1 MGESVPYTLCRFEH
15 NAAASPLATLLNVE
29 RITSRNARFQ
39 QWEALLGNRSKRH
52 RAGEFLVQGVR
63 PISLALEYGWPVRAL
78 VFDLDRPLSRWA
90 ADTLRSSRAA
100 QYGMSGELIAELGE
114 KDSTPPELLAVVGV
128 APDSLDRISIGTS
141 GAGTSS
147 LGSTAE
153 APFLGLVFDRPT
165 SPGNLGSIIR
175 SADAFGA
182 HGVLVSGHAA
192 DPYDPKAVR
201 ASTGSLFALPTVRVP
216 GPAQVQA
223 WIAEQAAGGQ
233 RIQLVGTDEHGEAD
247 VSEFDLTV
255 PTLLAIGNETNGLSQ
270 GWLEACDALVRIPI
284 GGAASSLNAANAA
297 SVVLYEAARQR
308 RALQN

>member
-1 MGESVPYTLCRFEH
+1 
-15 NAAASPLATLLNVE
+15 VE

-39 QWEALLGNRSKRH
+39 QWEALLGNRGKRH

-63 PISLALEYGWPVRAL
+63 PISLALEYRWPIRAL

-90 ADTLRSSRAA
+90 AETLRSARTA
-100 QYGMSGELIAELGE
+100 QYGMAGELMAELGE
-114 KDSTPPELLAVVGV
+114 KDSTPPELIAVVGT
-128 APDSLDRISIGTS
+128 ASDSLDRLSVLGTEKS
-141 GAGTSS
+141 AARS
-147 LGSTAE
+147 
-153 APFLGLVFDRPT
+153 FLGLVFDRPT

-182 HGVLVSGHAA
+182 HGVIVSGHAA

-216 GPAQVQA
+216 GHAQVRE
-223 WIAEQAAGGQ
+223 WIAEQRAVGTE
-233 RIQLVGTDEHGEAD
+233 IQVVGTDEHGDAD
-247 VSEFDLTV
+247 VAEFDLTV

-270 GWLEACDALVRIPI
+270 GWREACDALVRIPI

-308 RALQN
+308 RALRN

>member
-1 MGESVPYTLCRFEH
+1 MNESEPYRLCCFEH
-15 NAAASPLATLLNVE
+15 NAAASPLATLLRVE

-63 PISLALEYGWPVRAL
+63 PIGLALQYGWAVHAML
-78 VFDLDRPLSRWA
+78 FDLDRPLSRWA
-90 ADTLRSSRAA
+90 ADTLRATRTA
-100 QYGMSGELIAELGE
+100 QYGMAGELIAELGE
-114 KDSTPPELLAVVGV
+114 KDSTPPELIAVVGM
-128 APDSLDRISIGTS
+128 APDSLDRLNEQPDATPS
-141 GAGTSS
+141 
-147 LGSTAE
+147 AE
-153 APFLGLVFDRPT
+153 AFLGLVFDRPT

-182 HGVLVSGHAA
+182 HGVIVSGHAA

-216 GPAQVQA
+216 GHAQVQT
-223 WIAEQAAGGQ
+223 WIAEQRAAGNPI
-233 RIQLVGTDEHGEAD
+233 RVVGTDEHGEAD
-247 VSEFDLTV
+247 VAEFDLTV

-270 GWLEACDALVRIPI
+270 GWREACDALVRIPI

-308 RALQN
+308 RSAPR